1 MGKENTIRQAV
12 VEEINKLTLKYVEE
26 ILDFAKYL
34 EMKNEREE
42 INNSNAD
49 ITEENPLL
57 DLIGI
62 IEHGSLAQDIDK
74 ELYG

>member
-1 MGKENTIRQAV
+1 MGNENTIRQAV
-12 VEEINKLTLKYVEE
+12 IDEINKLPLKYVQEL
-26 ILDFAKYL
+26 LDFAKYL
-34 EMKNEREE
+34 EMKNELEE
-42 INNSNAD
+42 INNNPD
-49 ITEENPLL
+49 ITDENPLL